1 MTHTLK
7 AAVLAVAATLTLAA
21 CGDKTPADKVL
32 TKVNGN
38 VISTDTLDWLIKEQ
52 VPAGTPVDDSLRLR
66 ARDHLV
72 QRAVLLEA
80 ARTAKL
86 DQQADI
92 KMRMEYV
99 RDEQLVN
106 AYIKDWLAKN
116 PVTDEKVKAE
126 FDKRIAEAGD
136 TEFKARHIL
145 VEKEEDAKA
154 LIEKLKKGGKFA
166 DLAKAS
172 KDPGSAATGGDL
184 GWARPATFV
193 PEFAEALKG
202 LEKGKFTE
210 TPVKSQFGYHVILLE
225 DVRKIAPPPIES
237 IKPQLQQSLQQE
249 ALAAYI
255 KDLVAKAKIEDSKP
269 AEPKAAASQ

>member
-184 GWARPATFV
+184 GWARPGTFV

-255 KDLVAKAKIEDSKP
+255 KDLVAKAKVEDSKP

>member
-21 CGDKTPADKVL
+21 CGDKTPTDKVL

-255 KDLVAKAKIEDSKP
+255 KDLVAKAKVEDSKP